1 MHSGSVGRDSTHLVL
16 CGSLQSFNAHI
27 SLCSITGDVSFD
39 YLINMMFARLLQ
51 YKFMVFSLIMFKY
64 FEGGTL
70 RLYKYPVS
78 Q

>member
-1 MHSGSVGRDSTHLVL
+1 MDVVL

-27 SLCSITGDVSFD
+27 SLRSITSDVSFD

-51 YKFMVFSLIMFKY
+51 YKFTVFSLIMYRY

-70 RLYKYPVS
+70 RLYQYPVS